1 MSVSPC
7 YKFLQTAEK
16 IYYAMEESLSFQ
28 RDFFISGFETITPSF
43 GMKNIT
49 TTDNKFIGE
58 NDSFSPII
66 SIDRHEFPCFRNLLW
81 PKNYFHKK
89 VTSTILPG

>member
-1 MSVSPC
+1 
-7 YKFLQTAEK
+7 
-16 IYYAMEESLSFQ
+16 MEESLSLP
-28 RDFFISGFETITPSF
+28 RDFFISGFETIIPSF

-66 SIDRHEFPCFRNLLW
+66 SIDRHEFPRFRNILW
-81 PKNYFHKK
+81 PKTYFHKK